1 MGQNRQKILSIFK
14 LFYCVLVIFPISA
27 FVFSRLNQ
35 SMLLFFFGL
44 GNTLGQFAL
53 ILYVVTLLPG
63 IGDRLGIKNK
73 ILVLL
78 KIYRREAGILMYL
91 LALIH
96 VTLEKLLITTSITEL
111 FTLLPFEIMG
121 ALSLLVLFFLFI
133 TSNTFSLIRLRLNWY
148 RIHRLTY
155 IGMSFIFL
163 HVSLVKFSNWTILM
177 GFVLILQLISFIVV
191 YRRTGSFT
199 GGRPL

>member
-53 ILYVVTLLPG
+53 ILYVATLLPG

-96 VTLEKLLITTSITEL
+96 ITLEKLLITTSITEL

-155 IGMSFIFL
+155 IGMLFIFL

-199 GGRPL
+199 GGKPF

>member
-155 IGMSFIFL
+155 IGMLFIFL

-199 GGRPL
+199 GGKPF

>member
-53 ILYVVTLLPG
+53 ILYVATLLPG

-96 VTLEKLLITTSITEL
+96 ITLEKLLITTSITEL
-111 FTLLPFEIMG
+111 FILLPFEIMG

-155 IGMSFIFL
+155 IGMLFIFL

-199 GGRPL
+199 GGKPF

>member
-1 MGQNRQKILSIFK
+1 MGQNRQKILSIFR

-35 SMLLFFFGL
+35 SMLLFFYGL

-63 IGDRLGIKNK
+63 IADRLGIKNK
-73 ILVLL
+73 ILALL

-96 VTLEKLLITTSITEL
+96 ITLEKLLITTSITEL

-121 ALSLLVLFFLFI
+121 VLSLLVLFFLFI

-148 RIHRLTY
+148 RIHRFTY
-155 IGMSFIFL
+155 IGMLFIFL

-199 GGRPL
+199 GGKPF

>member
-63 IGDRLGIKNK
+63 IGDRLRIKNK

-78 KIYRREAGILMYL
+78 KIYRREVGILMYL

-155 IGMSFIFL
+155 IGMLFIFL

-199 GGRPL
+199 GGKPF

>member
-1 MGQNRQKILSIFK
+1 MGQNRQKILSIFR

>member
-199 GGRPL
+199 GGKPF

>member
-1 MGQNRQKILSIFK
+1 MGQNRQKILSIFR

-35 SMLLFFFGL
+35 SMLLFFYGL

-63 IGDRLGIKNK
+63 IADRLGIKNK

-78 KIYRREAGILMYL
+78 KVYRREAGILMYL

-96 VTLEKLLITTSITEL
+96 ITLEKLLITTSITEL

-121 ALSLLVLFFLFI
+121 VLSLLVLFFLFI

-148 RIHRLTY
+148 RIHRFTY
-155 IGMSFIFL
+155 IGMLFIFL

-177 GFVLILQLISFIVV
+177 GFVLILQLISFIIV

-199 GGRPL
+199 GGKPF